1 MDDPEIAALVAAG
14 LLSPSALMSDPRPQP
29 RDVVAEYES
38 GDDDAYVDEL
48 MAAENERM
56 LAENERMLNDIDALV
71 DQGRD
76 RRATL
81 RALEGRRGGGVEAE
95 AMLRAQAASRE
106 AAEEEAIMRMSAAE
120 TYEDELVCHSVA
132 VGGREQL
139 EVGGKIVLPESVLHL
154 LSGSWGVDGND
165 GGNGGDA
172 GNGEGVMP
180 WMFRVTNS
188 GLALSTHCTV
198 SEFTADPG
206 QVWVPFWRME
216 QLFVEEGDRV
226 HVRRVRLPRATGLT
240 LKTHSSAFAQVYD
253 PKAVLEDL
261 FRGFGC
267 LTVGDIVQVTVGGE
281 THKLTVM
288 DAQPASALGGVC
300 IIDTDVEVDLIVE
313 KSQSEIDREIA
324 AKRAAERAA
333 REAEEEAARAAE
345 EERVRAEEERAR
357 AEEERAR
364 AEEERARAEEERARA
379 EEERRRALLPQTAEE
394 RREAAR
400 LAVERRL
407 GGAGVGAVAAAMSTP
422 EPVSETAP
430 QTPEEKWQAAR
441 LAVER
446 RLGGAGGVAIPTPVP
461 QTAPQTL
468 PHTATAPQTATTP
481 QITTRPQITT
491 TPQTTT
497 ETAQTTTETA
507 PTREGRREAMLRAA
521 LARQQRL
528 AESQPE

>member
-364 AEEERARAEEERARA
+364 AEK
-379 EEERRRALLPQTAEE
+379 ERRRALLPQTAEE

-407 GGAGVGAVAAAMSTP
+407 GGAGMGAVAAAMSTP
-422 EPVSETAP
+422 EPVSETTP
-430 QTPEEKWQAAR
+430 QTLEEKWQAAR
-441 LAVER
+441 LAVEQ

-468 PHTATAPQTATTP
+468 PHTATAPQTATT
-481 QITTRPQITT
+481 PQITT